1 MMVVISGLM
10 IPAWPALTKLTCQ
23 NQAAALNYVRHG
35 ARGDPGLGVGQSAA
49 RISGLSQSE
58 ARIAGLSQS
67 DAWTVS
73 GIEAVPIVILGP
85 GLDLLEFKISLGIY
99 RLKEKS
105 FIGP

>member
-35 ARGDPGLGVGQSAA
+35 ARGDPGLGVD
-49 RISGLSQSE
+49 QSE

-67 DAWTVS
+67 EAWTVS

>member
-1 MMVVISGLM
+1 MLVVISGLM
-10 IPAWPALTKLTCQ
+10 IPAPAIGAWPALTKLTCQ
-23 NQAAALNYVRHG
+23 IQAAALNYVRHG
-35 ARGDPGLGVGQSAA
+35 ARGDPGLGVDQS
-49 RISGLSQSE
+49 G

>member
-35 ARGDPGLGVGQSAA
+35 ARGEPGLGVD
-49 RISGLSQSE
+49 QSE

-67 DAWTVS
+67 EAWTVS

>member
-35 ARGDPGLGVGQSAA
+35 ARGDPGLGVGQSGA
-49 RISGLSQSE
+49 RISGLN
-58 ARIAGLSQS
+58 QS

>member
-35 ARGDPGLGVGQSAA
+35 ARGDPGLGVD
-49 RISGLSQSE
+49 QSE
-58 ARIAGLSQS
+58 ARIAGPSQS
-67 DAWTVS
+67 EAWTVS

>member
-35 ARGDPGLGVGQSAA
+35 ARGDPGLGVDQSGA
-49 RISGLSQSE
+49 RISGLNQS
-58 ARIAGLSQS
+58 
-67 DAWTVS
+67 AWTVS

>member
-35 ARGDPGLGVGQSAA
+35 ARGDPGLGVGQS
-49 RISGLSQSE
+49 G

-67 DAWTVS
+67 EAWTVS

>member
-35 ARGDPGLGVGQSAA
+35 ARGEPGMGVDQS
-49 RISGLSQSE
+49 G

-73 GIEAVPIVILGP
+73 GIEAVPMVILGP

-99 RLKEKS
+99 RLREKS

>member
-35 ARGDPGLGVGQSAA
+35 ARGDPGLGVDQS
-49 RISGLSQSE
+49 G
-58 ARIAGLSQS
+58 ARIAWLSQS

-85 GLDLLEFKISLGIY
+85 GLDLLEFKING
-99 RLKEKS
+99 
-105 FIGP
+105 

>member
-35 ARGDPGLGVGQSAA
+35 ARGDPGLGVDQS
-49 RISGLSQSE
+49 G

-67 DAWTVS
+67 DVWIVS

-99 RLKEKS
+99 RLREKS

>member
-35 ARGDPGLGVGQSAA
+35 ARGDPGLSVD
-49 RISGLSQSE
+49 QSE

-99 RLKEKS
+99 RLREKS

>member
-35 ARGDPGLGVGQSAA
+35 ARGDPGLGVD
-49 RISGLSQSE
+49 QSE
-58 ARIAGLSQS
+58 ARIVGISQS
-67 DAWTVS
+67 EASTVS

>member
-35 ARGDPGLGVGQSAA
+35 ARGDPELGVDQSEA
-49 RISGLSQSE
+49 RITGLSQSE
-58 ARIAGLSQS
+58 T
-67 DAWTVS
+67 WTVS

-99 RLKEKS
+99 RLREKS